1 MAIDSRAVVSPHT
14 QLDPSVKVGPFCT
27 IGDRVTIEQ
36 DTVLVSHVS
45 IEGHTRIG
53 ARNRIYPFVSIG
65 SPPQDTG
72 YKGEDTRVSIGDD
85 NIIKEYTTINRATTK
100 QDWETVIGNGNFIM
114 AYSHIAHDCR
124 LGNKIIMSNLST
136 LAGHVTIGDHAN
148 LSGLVGVHQFVR
160 IGAYVFVGGKSA
172 VVRDVPPFMIT
183 AGDRARL
190 YGINRIGLSR
200 HGFSQETIDGLKK
213 AYRIIWRDNKRLSDG
228 VDQVRKEMEL
238 FPELEMLLDFLSDS
252 KRGIVR

>member
-1 MAIDSRAVVSPHT
+1 MAIDTRAVVSPHA
-14 QLDPSVKVGPFCT
+14 QLDPSVQVGPYCA

-36 DTVLVSHVS
+36 DTVLVSHVT

-85 NIIKEYTTINRATTK
+85 NTIREYTSINRATTK

-124 LGNKIIMSNLST
+124 LGNNIIMSNLTT
-136 LAGHVTIGDHAN
+136 LAGHITIGDHVN
-148 LSGLVGVHQFVR
+148 FSGLAAVHQFVR
-160 IGAYVFVGGKSA
+160 IGAYVFVGGKAA
-172 VVRDVPPFMIT
+172 VERDVPPYMIT

-200 HGFSQETIDGLKK
+200 LGFSQETIDGLKK
-213 AYRIIWRDNKRLSDG
+213 AYKIIWRDNKRLSDG

-238 FPELEMLLDFLSDS
+238 FPELEMLLDFLGDS
-252 KRGIVR
+252 ERGIMR

>member
-1 MAIDSRAVVSPHT
+1 MEIDARAVVSPHA
-14 QLDPSVKVGPFCT
+14 QLDPSVQVGPYCT

-53 ARNRIYPFVSIG
+53 ARNRIFPFVSIG

-72 YKGEDTRVSIGDD
+72 YEGEDTRVSIGDD
-85 NIIKEYTTINRATTK
+85 NTIREYTSINRATTK
-100 QDWETVIGNGNFIM
+100 QDWETVIGNENFIM

-124 LGNKIIMSNLST
+124 LGNEIIMSNLTT
-136 LAGHVTIGDHAN
+136 LAGHITIGDHVT
-148 LSGLVGVHQFVR
+148 LSGLAAVHQFVR
-160 IGAYVFVGGKSA
+160 IGAYVFVGGKAA
-172 VVRDVPPFMIT
+172 VERDVPPFMIT

-200 HGFSQETIDGLKK
+200 QGFSQETIDGLKK
-213 AYRIIWRDNKRLSDG
+213 AYKIIWRDNKRLSDG

-238 FPELEMLLDFLSDS
+238 FPELDMLLDFLGNS
-252 KRGIVR
+252 KRGIMR

>member
-1 MAIDSRAVVSPHT
+1 MDIDARAVVSPHA
-14 QLDPSVKVGPFCT
+14 QLDPSVKVGPYCT
-27 IGDRVTIEQ
+27 IGDRVTIEK

-85 NIIKEYTTINRATTK
+85 NIIREYTTINRATTK

-124 LGNKIIMSNLST
+124 LGNKIIMSNLSM

-148 LSGLVGVHQFVR
+148 LSGLAGVHQFVR
-160 IGAYVFVGGKSA
+160 IGAYVFVGGKAA
-172 VVRDVPPFMIT
+172 VERDVPPFMIT

-190 YGINRIGLSR
+190 YGINRIGLNR
-200 HGFSQETIDGLKK
+200 QGFSQETIDGLKK
-213 AYRIIWRDNKRLSDG
+213 AYKIIWRDNKRLSDG
-228 VDQVRKEMEL
+228 VDQVRKEMDL
-238 FPELEMLLDFLSDS
+238 FPELEMLLDFLVDS
-252 KRGIVR
+252 KRGIMR

>member
-1 MAIDSRAVVSPHT
+1 MDIDARAVVSPHA
-14 QLDPSVKVGPFCT
+14 QLDPSVKVGPYCT
-27 IGDRVTIEQ
+27 IGDRVTIEK

-65 SPPQDTG
+65 SPPQDIG

-85 NIIKEYTTINRATTK
+85 NIIREYTTINRATTK

-124 LGNKIIMSNLST
+124 LGNRIIMSNLTT
-136 LAGHVTIGDHAN
+136 LAGHIMIGDHAN
-148 LSGLVGVHQFVR
+148 FGGLAAVHQFVR
-160 IGAYVFVGGKSA
+160 IGAYVFVGGKAA
-172 VVRDVPPFMIT
+172 VERDVPPFMIT

-200 HGFSQETIDGLKK
+200 QGFSQETIEGLKK

-238 FPELEMLLDFLSDS
+238 FPELEMLLDFLGDS
-252 KRGIVR
+252 KRGIMR

>member
-1 MAIDSRAVVSPHT
+1 MDIDARAVVSPHA
-14 QLDPSVKVGPFCT
+14 QLDPSVKVGPYCT
-27 IGDRVTIEQ
+27 IGDRVTIEK

-85 NIIKEYTTINRATTK
+85 NIIRECTTINRATTK

-124 LGNKIIMSNLST
+124 LGNKIIMSNLSM

-148 LSGLVGVHQFVR
+148 LSGLAGVHQFVR
-160 IGAYVFVGGKSA
+160 IGAYVFVGGKAA
-172 VVRDVPPFMIT
+172 VERDVPPFMIT

-190 YGINRIGLSR
+190 YGINRIGLNR
-200 HGFSQETIDGLKK
+200 QGFSQETIDGLKK
-213 AYRIIWRDNKRLSDG
+213 AYKIIWRDNKRLSDG
-228 VDQVRKEMEL
+228 VDQVRKEMDL
-238 FPELEMLLDFLSDS
+238 FPELEMLLDFLVDS
-252 KRGIVR
+252 KRGIMR

>member
-1 MAIDSRAVVSPHT
+1 MDINSRAVVSPHA
-14 QLDPSVKVGPFCT
+14 QLDPSVKVGPYCT
-27 IGDRVTIEQ
+27 IGDHVTIEQ
-36 DTVLVSHVS
+36 ETVLVSHVS

-53 ARNRIYPFVSIG
+53 ARNRVYPFVSIG
-65 SPPQDTG
+65 FPPQDTG

-85 NIIKEYTTINRATTK
+85 NIIREYTTINRATTK

-114 AYSHIAHDCR
+114 AYSHVAHDCR

-160 IGAYVFVGGKSA
+160 IGAHVFVGGKSA

-238 FPELEMLLDFLSDS
+238 FPELEMLLDFFGDS
-252 KRGIVR
+252 KRGIMR

>member
-1 MAIDSRAVVSPHT
+1 MDIDARAVVSPHA
-14 QLDPSVKVGPFCT
+14 QLDPSVKVGPYCT
-27 IGDRVTIEQ
+27 IGDRVTIEK

-45 IEGHTRIG
+45 IEGHTQIG

-72 YKGEDTRVSIGDD
+72 YRGEDTRVSIGDD
-85 NIIKEYTTINRATTK
+85 NIIREYASINRATTK

-124 LGNKIIMSNLST
+124 LGNKIIMSNLSM

-148 LSGLVGVHQFVR
+148 LSGLAGVHQFVR
-160 IGAYVFVGGKSA
+160 IGAYVFVGGKAA
-172 VVRDVPPFMIT
+172 VERDVPPFMIT

-190 YGINRIGLSR
+190 YGINRIGLNR
-200 HGFSQETIDGLKK
+200 QGFSQETIDGLKK
-213 AYRIIWRDNKRLSDG
+213 AYKIIWRDNKRLSDG

-238 FPELEMLLDFLSDS
+238 FPELEMLLDFLVDS
-252 KRGIVR
+252 KRGIMR

>member
-1 MAIDSRAVVSPHT
+1 MDIDARAVVSPHAK
-14 QLDPSVKVGPFCT
+14 LDPSVKVGPYCT

-36 DTVLVSHVS
+36 DTILVSHVS
-45 IEGHTRIG
+45 IEGRTRIG

-100 QDWETVIGNGNFIM
+100 QNWETVIGNGNFIM

-124 LGNKIIMSNLST
+124 LGNKIIMSNLTT
-136 LAGHVTIGDHAN
+136 LAGHVTTGDHVN
-148 LSGLVGVHQFVR
+148 FGGLAAVHQFVR
-160 IGAYVFVGGKSA
+160 IGAYVFVGGKAA
-172 VVRDVPPFMIT
+172 VERDVPPFMIT

-200 HGFSQETIDGLKK
+200 QGFSQETIDSLKK
-213 AYRIIWRDNKRLSDG
+213 AYKIIWRDNKRLSDG

-238 FPELEMLLDFLSDS
+238 FPELEMLLDFLGDS
-252 KRGIVR
+252 KRGIMK